1 MSSFFKNLKATLRP
15 LPAGERGQTRD
26 SFEKRDI
33 AFMDLAA
40 STHPSPQPSPRRGEG
55 ATSRAT
61 QTKTGRRL
69 MASSPLDHIISSV
82 RGAQDDQAA
91 RLAFAFSAIAPNAL
105 MSCTAMSASTL
116 RSTVMPALARP
127 LIRRL

>member
-1 MSSFFKNLKATLRP
+1 MGSRQAVATRLNP
-15 LPAGERGQTRD
+15 LPEGK
-26 SFEKRDI
+26 KRVSNG
-33 AFMDLAA
+33 LEA
-40 STHPSPQPSPRRGEG
+40 SLDPLTSILSPRGEEANAKSNVIKQNGEEAFGLLPACFTSYRLG
-55 ATSRAT
+55 ACA
-61 QTKTGRRL
+61 
-69 MASSPLDHIISSV
+69 P
-82 RGAQDDQAA
+82 DDQAA